1 MEDEI
6 LEPLDSYNKIYK
18 DKFNEV
24 ATTYFDELVQTSKID
39 VEANR
44 KTIKEIK
51 QKQELLKKKQKKKYW
66 INFAKVSMIIVSVIL
81 VLVSIFITL
90 NQNSS
95 TALKVVMWVI
105 TGLVVVG
112 SILAILLWLT
122 RLTMKLA
129 DEIKKLKE
137 EIQALIDLS
146 WKQMAPLNALYDW
159 NIPAGLIEK
168 TIPLFQMDK
177 HFDSKKYAYMNK
189 KYSLDLNDDEN
200 ASTYYVQSGSI
211 LGNPFLLCKD
221 FRMDMGMKTYTGSIT
236 IHWTTYVHTKN
247 GRQAVHHTQVLR
259 ASVQREA
266 PFYSYVTYLVY
277 GNDAAPKLKFSRWP
291 SRGSGMDEKQLKK
304 FVKKGA
310 KDLDAK
316 QKKDLMDNNPDT
328 NFTRLGNDEF
338 EVLFGGTNRNNE
350 LEYRLLF
357 TPLAQKNM
365 IRLLKQ
371 GPFGDDFAFKKE
383 LTLNYIQS
391 RHSQSFDY
399 QANPMIFVSNDHDA
413 ARKFFIDYN
422 NNYFKNFFFE
432 IAPLMSIPLY
442 QQHKS
447 VEYIYGEDFDANLS
461 TYEHEAMAN
470 RFNPDDL
477 RPKNSCTPN
486 IYKTKLIDKRDKVDR
501 VTVTAHS
508 FIGERRVTY
517 ITKLGGDGRL
527 HTIPV
532 RWIEYIPVSK
542 DTDMAVEDS
551 MISRNEF
558 NTGYAERVRSFIE
571 GLKGGKGDY
580 RFERGLLATILIGDM
595 VAGGSY
601 APANMINGVAQAA
614 SKAINIEE
622 TVRAL
627 EAELDKMD
635 NSQATGEGVKNI
647 DDLDASTEKEVAESE
662 VTVTEAEDDDE
673 VDEETEESEES
684 AEESKK

>member
-6 LEPLDSYNKIYK
+6 LEPLESYNKLYK

-24 ATTYFDELVQTSKID
+24 TTTYFDELVQKSQID

-51 QKQELLKKKQKKKYW
+51 EKQALLEKKQKKRKW
-66 INFAKVSMIIVSVIL
+66 INFAKGVMITISIILILVSVI
-81 VLVSIFITL
+81 ITL

-95 TALKVVMWVI
+95 TVLKVVMWVI
-105 TGLVVVG
+105 TGLAVVG
-112 SILAILLWLT
+112 TILAIVLWLAKI
-122 RLTMKLA
+122 TMKLA
-129 DEIKKLKE
+129 EEINKLKE

-159 NIPAGLIEK
+159 NIPAALIEK

-177 HFDSKKYAYMNK
+177 HFDSKKYYYMNK
-189 KYSLDLNDDEN
+189 KYGLDANDDEN

-221 FRMDMGMKTYTGSIT
+221 FRMDMGMKTYTGQIT

-291 SRGSGMDEKQLKK
+291 SRGSSMDDKQLKK

-316 QKKDLMDNNPDT
+316 QKKDLMDKNADT

-338 EVLFGGTNRNNE
+338 EVLFGGTDRNNE

-371 GPFGDDFAFKKE
+371 GPFGDDFSFKKE

-399 QANPMIFVSNDHDA
+399 QANPMMFVSNDHDA
-413 ARKFFIDYN
+413 ARNFFINYN

-432 IAPLMSIPLY
+432 MAPLMSIPLY

-447 VEYIYGEDFDANLS
+447 VEFIYGEDFDANLS

-470 RFNPDDL
+470 RFNPNDL
-477 RPKNSCTPN
+477 KHPKACTPN
-486 IYKTKLIDKRDKVDR
+486 IYKTKLVDKKDKIDKV
-501 VTVTAHS
+501 VVTAHS

-517 ITKLGGDGRL
+517 VTKLGGDGRL

-542 DTDMAVEDS
+542 DTEMAVEDS

-558 NTGYAERVRSFIE
+558 NTGYAERVRNFI
-571 GLKGGKGDY
+571 GNLQNGAKGDF
-580 RFERGLLATILIGDM
+580 RFERGLLATILVGDM
-595 VAGGSY
+595 VAGGSF
-601 APANMINGVAQAA
+601 APVNMINGVTQAA
-614 SKAINIEE
+614 SNAINIEE

-627 EAELDKMD
+627 ESELDNMEK
-635 NSQATGEGVKNI
+635 SVQAEGEGVKNI
-647 DDLDASTEKEVAESE
+647 DELDASTEKEVAEADVQVSS
-662 VTVTEAEDDDE
+662 DDE
-673 VDEETEESEES
+673 SDETEDEDSTESEE
-684 AEESKK
+684 